1 MEIIKRSVAAGG
13 GRGGIYR
20 QSPVD
25 FQGSENILYDT
36 MMMGTC
42 HHTFIQ
48 THRMDKAKEEP

>member
-36 MMMGTC
+36 MMMNTC
-42 HHTFIQ
+42 H
-48 THRMDKAKEEP
+48 